1 MGINKAKWVTLAVS
15 VCFAILQTLQ
25 PFIHAHLLDVDHP
38 TQHTGFHLGDDH
50 EAPVSFSDHQ
60 AEHEATNT
68 VHVSNTVSVASGIK
82 QDVNPALL
90 VDALSVALLYFC
102 FIIVA
107 HSTLKLYPPASLTP
121 AYRFLRRRLPA
132 PRAPPQF

>member
-50 EAPVSFSDHQ
+50 EASVSFSDHQ
-60 AEHEATNT
+60 ADHAATNT
-68 VHVSNTVSVASGIK
+68 VHASNTVSVASGIK
-82 QDVNPALL
+82 QDVNSALL
-90 VDALSVALLYFC
+90 VEALSTALLYFC

-107 HSTLKLYPPASLTP
+107 LSTLKRYPSSNLT
-121 AYRFLRRRLPA
+121 ATYRQLRRRLPA